1 LDFSP
6 MPASLPKNCVA
17 RPLAPGRGI
26 SRWLAAALGGLLL
39 GALVACNGGAVVTLT
54 STPSTDTFLAYRVG
68 LVSVQLQGSGG
79 RNSVSLLPAGTT
91 VDLARLVNL
100 SEVVGSSSSVKTG
113 TFKQA
118 VVTLDYSSAQIIYD
132 NGTTEGVTLTPM
144 GAGGQA
150 LGRVT
155 LTLLLDP
162 SNQMSIAAKSTT
174 RLSLDFNLAASN
186 VVNLTAKTV
195 SVMPMMAA
203 SSLPIDDKTVRIRG
217 PIGTVNVTTSGTTNG
232 PYSASV
238 ASNGWY
244 SSGIMPF
251 DFNTSEGGSLGV
263 TPTTGAIYEINGI
276 PSSGTTG
283 LTQLA
288 SLSAGTMTEAFG
300 TMTTSTSTSNSLF
313 NNNNNTASANVTC
326 SDGTTPQTVNGTL
339 TCTDGATL
347 GSTGASLTSETCS
360 DGTTPVTVN
369 GVLTCTD
376 GSTLEATN
384 TGTTGTTGTITT
396 VSFQATQVLA
406 GSSVQGGGF
415 DRVSGI
421 VTGRS
426 GDTFTIDDATLLTN
440 SGTNSLIFGTT
451 TVTVGPNTLVT
462 EFGEATPDTT
472 GIAQISVG
480 SLVYAFGTAS
490 AVTTTSATLDASAGR
505 VRVGQTVASGLVT
518 SQGTS
523 GTTLTLNLSQLG
535 GRSAAAF
542 DFTGTG
548 STTGNDAT
556 APAYVVST
564 GTADLTNASAGQP
577 VQVTGYPA
585 PFGSASSAG
594 DFTEQSSFLDYT
606 TINAVLALDW
616 TGTST
621 PFASMNT
628 AQLQLDAQNIGI
640 GTRHF
645 IQIGAQTFNVIGGT
659 DPLIQP
665 SLTGSNTVFTIG
677 HSVSGSYENFNTFA
691 AFVTQLQTELTGSVV
706 ATGITAI
713 GQYASAS
720 YTFTASSVTLSLDN

>member
-1 LDFSP
+1 
-6 MPASLPKNCVA
+6 MTTSLPKNRVA
-17 RPLAPGRGI
+17 RARRPGI

-39 GALVACNGGAVVTLT
+39 AALGACNGTTVVTLT
-54 STPSTDTFLAYRVG
+54 STPSTDTFLTYRVG
-68 LVSVQLQGSGG
+68 LVSVQLQGSNGG
-79 RNSVSLLPAGTT
+79 NSVSVLPAGTT

-100 SEVVGSSSSVKTG
+100 SEVVGSSSVKTG

-118 VVTLDYSSAQIIYD
+118 VVTFDYTSAQIIYD
-132 NGTTEGVTLTPM
+132 NGTPEGVALTPI
-144 GAGGQA
+144 GASGQA

-162 SNQMSIAAKSTT
+162 SNQMSVVAKSTT

-186 VVNLTAKTV
+186 VVSLTAKTV

-203 SSLPIDDKTVRIRG
+203 SSLPIDSKTVRIRG
-217 PIGTVNVTTSGTTNG
+217 PIGGNVNTTN
-232 PYSASV
+232 A
-238 ASNGWY
+238 WY

-251 DFNTSEGGSLGV
+251 DFSTAEGGSLGV
-263 TPTTGAIYEINGI
+263 TPTTGAIYEINGV

-283 LTQLA
+283 LTKLG
-288 SLSAGTMTEAFG
+288 SLSAGTMVEAFG

-313 NNNNNTASANVTC
+313 GSTNGIGSGIGTTGTETC
-326 SDGTTPQTVNGTL
+326 SDGTIPETVNGVL
-339 TCTDGATL
+339 SCAD
-347 GSTGASLTSETCS
+347 GSTLESTGTTAGTSETCS
-360 DGTTPVTVN
+360 DGTTPETLN
-369 GVLTCTD
+369 GVLTCAD
-376 GSTLEATN
+376 GSTLESTN
-384 TGTTGTTGTITT
+384 TGTTGTGTIST
-396 VSFQATQVLA
+396 VSFSATQVLA

-426 GDTFTIDDATLLTN
+426 GDTFTVDDATLLTT
-440 SGTNSLIFGTT
+440 SGANSLIFGTT

-490 AVTTTSATLDASAGR
+490 AVSTTSATLDASAGR
-505 VRVGQTVASGLVT
+505 VRVGQTTASGVVT
-518 SQGTS
+518 AQGSS
-523 GTTLTLNLSQLG
+523 GATLTLNLSQLG
-535 GRSAAAF
+535 GRSAAAL
-542 DFTGTG
+542 DFAGTG
-548 STTGNDAT
+548 STAGNDAT

-564 GTADLTNASAGQP
+564 GTADLANASAGQP

-585 PFGSASSAG
+585 PFGQASSAG
-594 DFTEQSSFLDYT
+594 DFTEQSLFLDYT

-621 PFASMNT
+621 PFTSMNT
-628 AQLQLDAQNIGI
+628 AQLQLDAQNVGI
-640 GTRHF
+640 GTRHM
-645 IQIGAQTFNVIGGT
+645 IQIGAQTFNIIGGT

-665 SLTGSNTVFTIG
+665 SLTSSNTVFTIG

-713 GQYASAS
+713 GQYASSS
-720 YTFTASSVTLSLDN
+720 YTFTASSITLFLDN

>member
-1 LDFSP
+1 
-6 MPASLPKNCVA
+6 MTASLPKNRVA
-17 RPLAPGRGI
+17 RALAQGRGI
-26 SRWLAAALGGLLL
+26 SRWLAASLGGLLL
-39 GALVACNGGAVVTLT
+39 AALAACNGSAVVTLT
-54 STPSTDTFLAYRVG
+54 ATPSTDTFLAYRVG
-68 LVSVQLQGSGG
+68 LVSVQLRNSSGG
-79 RNSVSLLPAGTT
+79 SKVNLLPAGTT

-118 VVTLDYSSAQIIYD
+118 VVTLDYTSAQIIYD
-132 NGTTEGVTLTPM
+132 DGTPEGVALTPM
-144 GAGGQA
+144 GASGQA
-150 LGRVT
+150 LGQVT

-162 SNQMSIAAKSTT
+162 ANQMSVAAKSTT

-203 SSLPIDDKTVRIRG
+203 SSLPIDAKTVRIRG
-217 PIGTVNVTTSGTTNG
+217 PFDAVNGATNG
-232 PYSASV
+232 TYSAS
-238 ASNGWY
+238 STSSTWY
-244 SSGIMPF
+244 STGIMPF
-251 DFNTSEGGSLGV
+251 DFNTSEGGSLRV
-263 TPTTGAIYEINGI
+263 TPTTGAIYEINGT
-276 PSSGTTG
+276 PSSGNTG

-288 SLSAGTMTEAFG
+288 SLSAGTMVEAFG
-300 TMTTSTSTSNSLF
+300 TMTTSTTTSGSLF
-313 NNNNNTASANVTC
+313 NN
-326 SDGTTPQTVNGTL
+326 GTGT
-339 TCTDGATL
+339 
-347 GSTGASLTSETCS
+347 STETCS
-360 DGTTPVTVN
+360 DGTTPTTVN
-369 GVLTCTD
+369 GVLTCAD
-376 GSTLEATN
+376 GSTLESTGNTTSGETCSDGTTPETLNGVLTCADGSTLESTS
-384 TGTTGTTGTITT
+384 TGTTGTGTGTITT
-396 VSFQATQVLA
+396 VSFSATQVLA

-426 GDTFTIDDATLLTN
+426 GNTFTIDDGTLLTN

-451 TVTVGPNTLVT
+451 TVTVGPNTQVT
-462 EFGEATPDTT
+462 EFGEATPDSS

-505 VRVGQTVASGLVT
+505 VRIGQSVASGLVT

-535 GRSAAAF
+535 GRSASAKAF

-548 STTGNDAT
+548 STASNDAT

-564 GTADLTNASAGQP
+564 GTADLTNASAGEP

-585 PFGSASSAG
+585 LFGAASSAG
-594 DFTEQSSFLDYT
+594 DFSQQSSFLDYT
-606 TINAVLALDW
+606 TINAVLVLDW

-621 PFASMNT
+621 PFASYNT
-628 AQLQLDAQNIGI
+628 AQIQLDAQSVGI
-640 GTRHF
+640 GARHL
-645 IQIGAQTFNVIGGT
+645 IQIGAQTFNIIGGT

-665 SLTGSNTVFTIG
+665 SLTSSNTVFTIG
-677 HSVSGSYENFNTFA
+677 HSVSGSYENFNSFSS
-691 AFVTQLQTELTGSVV
+691 FITQLQTELTGSVV
-706 ATGITAI
+706 ATGITAV

-720 YTFTASSVTLSLDN
+720 YTFTASSVTLFLDN

>member
-1 LDFSP
+1 
-6 MPASLPKNCVA
+6 MTASLPENRVV
-17 RPLAPGRGI
+17 RPLARGRRI
-26 SRWLAAALGGLLL
+26 HRWLAAALGGLLL
-39 GALVACNGGAVVTLT
+39 GALAACNGTAVVTLT

-68 LVSVQLQGSGG
+68 LVSVQLRTSSGG
-79 RNSVSLLPAGTT
+79 TSVNLLPAGTT
-91 VDLARLVNL
+91 VDLAKLVNL
-100 SEVVGSSSSVKTG
+100 SEVIGSSSAKTG
-113 TFKQA
+113 TFKEA

-132 NGTTEGVTLTPM
+132 NGTTQGVQLTPL

-150 LGRVT
+150 LGRVS

-162 SNQMSIAAKSTT
+162 SNQMSVAAKSST
-174 RLSLDFNLAASN
+174 RLSLNFNLAASN

-203 SSLPIDDKTVRIRG
+203 SSLPIDAKTVRVRG
-217 PIGTVNVTTSGTTNG
+217 PLGSVSGATSNGT
-232 PYSASV
+232 YSAST
-238 ASNGWY
+238 ASSGWY
-244 SSGIMPF
+244 SAGIMPF
-251 DFNTSEGGSLGV
+251 DFNTSEGGSLGI
-263 TPTTGAIYEINGI
+263 TPTTGAIYEINGT
-276 PSSGTTG
+276 PSSGSTG

-313 NNNNNTASANVTC
+313 GTNTNTNTASANETC
-326 SDGTTPQTVNGTL
+326 SDGTTPETVNGVF

-347 GSTGASLTSETCS
+347 ESTGASLTSETCS
-360 DGTTPVTVN
+360 DGTTPETLN
-369 GVLTCTD
+369 GVLTCAD

-384 TGTTGTTGTITT
+384 TGTTGTSGTITT
-396 VSFQATQVLA
+396 VSFSATQVLA
-406 GSSVQGGGF
+406 GSSVQGGGL

-426 GDTFTIDDATLLTN
+426 GDTFTIDDATLLTS

-451 TVTVGPNTLVT
+451 TVTVGPNTQVT
-462 EFGEATPDTT
+462 EFGEATPDST
-472 GIAQISVG
+472 GIAQISIG

-535 GRSAAAF
+535 GRSATAF

-548 STTGNDAT
+548 STDAT
-556 APAYVVST
+556 APAYVVNT
-564 GTADLTNASAGQP
+564 GTADLTNAGAGQP

-585 PFGSASSAG
+585 PFGSASSTTG

-606 TINAVLALDW
+606 TINALLVLDW

-621 PFASMNT
+621 PFASLTT
-628 AQLQLDAQNIGI
+628 AQIQLDAQNIGI

-659 DPLIQP
+659 DVLIQP

-677 HSVSGSYENFNTFA
+677 HSVSGSYENFNTFSS
-691 AFVTQLQTELTGSVV
+691 FITQLQTELTGSVV
-706 ATGITAI
+706 ATGITAV
-713 GQYASAS
+713 GQYASS
-720 YTFTASSVTLSLDN
+720 TFTFSASSVTLFLEN

>member
-1 LDFSP
+1 
-6 MPASLPKNCVA
+6 MTASLPENRVA
-17 RPLAPGRGI
+17 RARRPGI
-26 SRWLAAALGGLLL
+26 SRWLAASLGGLLL
-39 GALVACNGGAVVTLT
+39 AALAACNGTAVVTLT

-68 LVSVQLQGSGG
+68 LVSVQLQGSNG

-100 SEVVGSSSSVKTG
+100 SEVVGSSSVKTG

-118 VVTLDYSSAQIIYD
+118 VVTLDYTSAQIIYD
-132 NGTTEGVTLTPM
+132 NGTPEGVALTPL
-144 GAGGQA
+144 GASGQA

-162 SNQMSIAAKSTT
+162 SSQMSVAAKSTT

-186 VVNLTAKTV
+186 VVSPTAKTV

-203 SSLPIDDKTVRIRG
+203 SSVPIDSKTVRIRG
-217 PIGTVNVTTSGTTNG
+217 PIGGNVNTTN
-232 PYSASV
+232 A
-238 ASNGWY
+238 WY

-251 DFNTSEGGSLGV
+251 DFSTAEGGSLGV
-263 TPTTGAIYEINGI
+263 TPTTGAIYEINGV

-283 LTQLA
+283 LTKLG
-288 SLSAGTMTEAFG
+288 SLSAGTMVEAFG

-313 NNNNNTASANVTC
+313 NNNNNNT
-326 SDGTTPQTVNGTL
+326 TTPT
-339 TCTDGATL
+339 
-347 GSTGASLTSETCS
+347 ETCS
-360 DGTTPVTVN
+360 DGTTPETLNGVLSCADGSALESTNTSNSLINNNNNTTTLTQTCSDGTTPETLN

-376 GSTLEATN
+376 GSTLESTSTGAT
-384 TGTTGTTGTITT
+384 GTGTIST
-396 VSFQATQVLA
+396 VSFSATQVLA

-426 GDTFTIDDATLLTN
+426 GDTFTIDDATLLTT
-440 SGTNSLIFGTT
+440 SGANSLIFGTT
-451 TVTVGPNTLVT
+451 TVSVGPNTLVT

-490 AVTTTSATLDASAGR
+490 AVSTTSATLDASAGR
-505 VRVGQTVASGLVT
+505 VRVGQTTASGVVT
-518 SQGTS
+518 AQGST
-523 GTTLTLNLSQLG
+523 GATLTLNLSQLG
-535 GRSAAAF
+535 GRSAAAL
-542 DFTGTG
+542 DFAGTG
-548 STTGNDAT
+548 STADAT

-564 GTADLTNASAGQP
+564 GTADLANASAGQP

-585 PFGSASSAG
+585 PFGQASSAG
-594 DFTEQSSFLDYT
+594 DFTEQSLFLDYT

-621 PFASMNT
+621 PFTSMNT
-628 AQLQLDAQNIGI
+628 AQLQLDAQNVGV
-640 GTRHF
+640 GTRHV
-645 IQIGAQTFNVIGGT
+645 IQIGAQTFNIIGGT

-665 SLTGSNTVFTIG
+665 SLTSGNTVFTIG

-706 ATGITAI
+706 ATGITAL
-713 GQYASAS
+713 GQYASSS
-720 YTFTASSVTLSLDN
+720 YTFTASSVTLFLDN